1 MRFFFFFLSHSGCQE
16 LKGCRRG
23 QTRSSEHLLTRPC
36 AAGPSRVPTP
46 PSPQPARGARYRLAD
61 LPGIAG
67 SSLRTAEA
75 ASHCLRV
82 PSEQRG
88 CAGEKYQRRE
98 AGCLDP
104 RVMPGHPRA
113 RRWVGGSEKRGARKQ
128 PPAPAPREGQLCP
141 SPPWVRSDKRGT
153 QPRTSPGGAHTSG
166 HRAHRSRT
174 RLPSRLPC
182 ASCPKGDAE

>member
-1 MRFFFFFLSHSGCQE
+1 MRFFFFFKPVRLPRAKGMQE
-16 LKGCRRG
+16 RPDPVLRAPPHQALRCRP
-23 QTRSSEHLLTRPC
+23 QSSNPSS
-36 AAGPSRVPTP
+36 GPSVPTP

-82 PSEQRG
+82 PSAQRG
-88 CAGEKYQRRE
+88 CAGEKYQRCE

-104 RVMPGHPRA
+104 RVMPGHPQA
-113 RRWVGGSEKRGARKQ
+113 RRWVGGSKKRGARKQ
-128 PPAPAPREGQLCP
+128 SPAPAPQGGQLCP

-153 QPRTSPGGAHTSG
+153 
-166 HRAHRSRT
+166 
-174 RLPSRLPC
+174 
-182 ASCPKGDAE
+182 